1 MQSYKGKFS
10 GRLGRTG
17 RAFAFAALAAF
28 AAGSAQ
34 AAEVVC
40 LGASWVQGQ
49 GVWPNEAFPAQLE
62 AMLHAKGINV
72 AVANAGVS
80 GDTAAGALARFDG
93 AVDAST
99 RVLVMG
105 TGGGNDRRYGISS
118 EETKANQDQILAKA
132 RARGIKVV
140 DARRLFSALP
150 NSARQGDKLR
160 HPNAEGHRILAAELL
175 PLVIAALRK

>member
-1 MQSYKGKFS
+1 MNL
-10 GRLGRTG
+10 R
-17 RAFAFAALAAF
+17 ALAFVALTALGGG
-28 AAGSAQ
+28 AAH

-40 LGASWVQGQ
+40 LGASYVQGW
-49 GVWPNEAFPAQLE
+49 GVAPNEAFPAQLE

-80 GDTAAGALARFDG
+80 GDTTAEVLARFDS

-105 TGGGNDRRYGISS
+105 AGPLNDRRHGYTPQES
-118 EETKANQDQILAKA
+118 KANQDQILAKA

-140 DARRLFSALP
+140 DALRLFSKLP
-150 NSARQGDKLR
+150 DSARQGDSFR
-160 HPNAEGHRILAAELL
+160 HPNAEGDRILAAELL